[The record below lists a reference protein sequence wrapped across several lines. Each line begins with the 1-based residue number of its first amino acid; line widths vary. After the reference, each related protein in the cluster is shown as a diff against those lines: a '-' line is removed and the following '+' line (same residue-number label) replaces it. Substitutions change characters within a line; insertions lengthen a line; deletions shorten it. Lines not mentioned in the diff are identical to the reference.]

1 LRRHEVAI
9 IVPCYNEKKTI
20 LKVYK
25 RIKKYGKILIV
36 DDHSID
42 GTRKI
47 LIKKK
52 IKFLKNKKNI
62 GYEASII
69 NGMKHVLRN
78 WKKVKFIITID
89 ADDELLSQSVPF
101 LLKNLLKNNF
111 DIVVGSRN
119 KLNRISEY
127 FLKLIFNLKFD
138 VKDPIS
144 GLKIYR
150 TKVIKKIVNL
160 ISKNFY
166 LVDILIISY
175 YKNFSIGSSNIFVN
189 KRKGEPR
196 VGNNFL
202 VNMKIFNIIFNSIFS
217 QKFNNNI

>member
-1 LRRHEVAI
+1 MRRYEVAI

-89 ADDELLSQSVPF
+89 ADDELLSQSVPL

-175 YKNFSIGSSNIFVN
+175 YKNFSIGSSNILVN

>member
-1 LRRHEVAI
+1 MRRHEVAI
-9 IVPCYNEKKTI
+9 IVPCYNEKETI
-20 LKVYK
+20 IKVYK

-36 DDHSID
+36 DDCSID
-42 GTRKI
+42 DTQKI

-62 GYEASII
+62 GYESSII
-69 NGMKHVLRN
+69 KGMKHVLRN

-89 ADDELLSQSVPF
+89 ADDELSSQSVPL
-101 LLKNLLKNNF
+101 LLKSLLKNNF
-111 DIVVGSRN
+111 DIMVGSRN

-160 ISKNFY
+160 ISKNFF

-175 YKNFSIGSSNIFVN
+175 YKNFSIGSSSIFVN
-189 KRKGEPR
+189 KRKGKPR
-196 VGNNFL
+196 VGNNLL

>member
-1 LRRHEVAI
+1 MRRYEVAI

-36 DDHSID
+36 DDYSID

-175 YKNFSIGSSNIFVN
+175 YKNFSIGSSNILVN

>member
-1 LRRHEVAI
+1 MRRHEVAI
-9 IVPCYNEKKTI
+9 IVPCYNEKETI

-36 DDHSID
+36 DDCSID
-42 GTRKI
+42 DTQKI

-89 ADDELLSQSVPF
+89 ADDELSSQSVPF
-101 LLKNLLKNNF
+101 LLKSLLKNNF
-111 DIVVGSRN
+111 DIIIGSRN

-127 FLKLIFNLKFD
+127 FLKLIFNFKFGI
-138 VKDPIS
+138 KDPIS

-150 TKVIKKIVNL
+150 IKVIKKIINL
-160 ISKNFY
+160 ISKNFF

-175 YKNFSIGSSNIFVN
+175 YKNFSIGSSGIFVN
-189 KRKGEPR
+189 KRKGKPR
-196 VGNNFL
+196 VGNNLL

>member
-89 ADDELLSQSVPF
+89 ADDELLSQSVPL

-175 YKNFSIGSSNIFVN
+175 YKNFSIGSSNILVN

>member
-1 LRRHEVAI
+1 MRRHEVAI

-101 LLKNLLKNNF
+101 LLKNLLLLDF
-111 DIVVGSRN
+111 VSAQ
-119 KLNRISEY
+119 ISSLS
-127 FLKLIFNLKFD
+127 FLLL
-138 VKDPIS
+138 
-144 GLKIYR
+144 L
-150 TKVIKKIVNL
+150 
-160 ISKNFY
+160 
-166 LVDILIISY
+166 
-175 YKNFSIGSSNIFVN
+175 
-189 KRKGEPR
+189 
-196 VGNNFL
+196 
-202 VNMKIFNIIFNSIFS
+202 
-217 QKFNNNI
+217 

>member
-1 LRRHEVAI
+1 MRRHEVAI
-9 IVPCYNEKKTI
+9 IVPCYNEKETI

-36 DDHSID
+36 DDCSID
-42 GTRKI
+42 DTQKI

-89 ADDELLSQSVPF
+89 ADDELSSQSVPL
-101 LLKNLLKNNF
+101 LLKSLLKNNF
-111 DIVVGSRN
+111 DIMVGSRN

-127 FLKLIFNLKFD
+127 FLKLIFNFKFGI
-138 VKDPIS
+138 KDPIS

-150 TKVIKKIVNL
+150 IKVIKKIINL
-160 ISKNFY
+160 ISKNFF

-175 YKNFSIGSSNIFVN
+175 YKNFSIGSSSIFVN
-189 KRKGEPR
+189 KRKGKPR
-196 VGNNFL
+196 VGNNLL

>member
-1 LRRHEVAI
+1 MQKHEVAI
-9 IVPCYNEKKTI
+9 VIPCYNENKTI

-25 RIKKYGKILIV
+25 RMKKYGKILII
-36 DDHSID
+36 DDCSID
-42 GTRKI
+42 GTHKT

-69 NGMKHVLRN
+69 NGMKHILRH
-78 WKKVKFIITID
+78 WKKVKFIITMD
-89 ADDELLSQSVPF
+89 ADGELLSKSVPL
-101 LLKNLLKNNF
+101 LLKSLFKNNF
-111 DIVVGSRN
+111 DIIVGSRN

-127 FLKLIFNLKFD
+127 FLKLIFNLKFG

-144 GLKIYR
+144 GLKIYKI
-150 TKVIKKIVNL
+150 KVIKKIINL
-160 ISKNFY
+160 ISKDFF

-175 YKNFSIGSSNIFVN
+175 YKNFSIGSLNIFVN

-196 VGNNFL
+196 VGNNL
-202 VNMKIFNIIFNSIFS
+202 IVNMKIFNIIFNSIFS
-217 QKFNNNI
+217 QKFKSNI

>member
-1 LRRHEVAI
+1 MRRHEVAI

-175 YKNFSIGSSNIFVN
+175 YKNFSIGSLNIFVN

-196 VGNNFL
+196 VGNNL
-202 VNMKIFNIIFNSIFS
+202 IVNMKIFNIIFNSIFS

>member
-1 LRRHEVAI
+1 MRRHEVAI

>member
-1 LRRHEVAI
+1 MRRHEVAI

-89 ADDELLSQSVPF
+89 ADDELLSQSVPL

>member
-1 LRRHEVAI
+1 MRRYEVAI

-175 YKNFSIGSSNIFVN
+175 YKNFSIGSSNILVN

>member
-1 LRRHEVAI
+1 MRRHEVAI
-9 IVPCYNEKKTI
+9 IVPCYNEKETI

-36 DDHSID
+36 DDCSID
-42 GTRKI
+42 GTKKI
-47 LIKKK
+47 LLNKK

-69 NGMKHVLRN
+69 SGMKHVLKN

-89 ADDELLSQSVPF
+89 ADDELLSQSVPL

-111 DIVVGSRN
+111 DIIVGSRN

-150 TKVIKKIVNL
+150 TNVIKKIFNL

-175 YKNFSIGSSNIFVN
+175 YKNFSIGSFNIFVN
-189 KRKGEPR
+189 KRRGKPR
-196 VGNNFL
+196 VGNNL
-202 VNMKIFNIIFNSIFS
+202 HVNMKIFNIIFNSIFS
-217 QKFNNNI
+217 QKFKNNI

>member
-1 LRRHEVAI
+1 LRRYEVAI

-175 YKNFSIGSSNIFVN
+175 YKNFSIGSSNILVN

>member
-1 LRRHEVAI
+1 LRRYEVAI

>member
-1 LRRHEVAI
+1 MRRHEVAI

-78 WKKVKFIITID
+78 WKKVCFRNLQYFD
-89 ADDELLSQSVPF
+89 F
-101 LLKNLLKNNF
+101 YCFLKNVF
-111 DIVVGSRN
+111 FPAFYSRMIFITP
-119 KLNRISEY
+119 LSE
-127 FLKLIFNLKFD
+127 IFIMLEGLM
-138 VKDPIS
+138 VLCTS
-144 GLKIYR
+144 GK
-150 TKVIKKIVNL
+150 
-160 ISKNFY
+160 
-166 LVDILIISY
+166 
-175 YKNFSIGSSNIFVN
+175 SIT
-189 KRKGEPR
+189 
-196 VGNNFL
+196 
-202 VNMKIFNIIFNSIFS
+202 
-217 QKFNNNI
+217 